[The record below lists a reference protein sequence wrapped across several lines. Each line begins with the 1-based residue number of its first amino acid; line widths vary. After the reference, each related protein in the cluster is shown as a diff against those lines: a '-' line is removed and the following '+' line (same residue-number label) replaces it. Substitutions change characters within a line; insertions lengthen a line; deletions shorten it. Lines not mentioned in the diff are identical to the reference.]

1 MSPSHLFVYGTLM
14 SHAVGAMGG
23 RQRRRLSAEATVVGA
38 GWVNGRL
45 FDLGEYPGL
54 LDGEQPDDIVFGE
67 VVWLSEPRLSLEW
80 LDAYEG
86 VSPQSCQDDEY
97 VRVERQA
104 MLDGGRTVAAWVYV
118 YRGIVDRHRRIANG
132 RWLSQR

>member
-1 MSPSHLFVYGTLM
+1 MSTSHLFVYGTLM
-14 SHAVGAMGG
+14 SDAVGAMGG

-38 GWVNGRL
+38 GWINGRL

-54 LDGEQPDDIVFGE
+54 LEGEHPDDIVFGE
-67 VVWLSEPRLSLEW
+67 VVWLSQPRLSLEW

-86 VSPQSCQDDEY
+86 VSPQSGQDDEY

-104 MLDGGRTVAAWVYV
+104 MLDDGRAVAAWVYV
-118 YRGIVDRHRRIANG
+118 FRGIVDRDRRIANG